1 MKNSVRF
8 LFPIVFVL
16 LLSFKTEAQ
25 LSAQEMALIEGL
37 PMDISAALMETK
49 TNPSAES
56 DTMLNNVVQQNRI
69 NQRRSQIYFE
79 KYKTTVDLTPFN
91 LGVRKAYDNFGYNY
105 FSGVPYSFFF
115 NEDVSLPPDYEIQ
128 IGDTFE
134 FQVTGADAQFN
145 GRVIKLRVTQDGNL
159 NIPYLGATRVLGLK
173 FSDLKDVVSEEF
185 SFRFP
190 GSSPYLTILNTA
202 LISVVLTGE
211 VMAPGTYSIRNLTR
225 VTNLLNV
232 AGGLNTNASLREII
246 IKRSD
251 GTEIKLDLYKILLG
265 NSTLLDDIA
274 LRNGDSVHV
283 PIVKNRIAIL
293 GGVKREAV
301 YEALE
306 SDSIT
311 DLIRYAGGK
320 NYLSSE
326 TATYIFSNKVSE
338 IDLKNPKNLN
348 IQNNSVLF
356 INDNLEYSYDTFE
369 IQGLSSQSRVFSI
382 KSGTKLSEFL
392 KPEELNASI
401 YKGLAV
407 LARFDKRFNTTNYYP
422 VNILDNNFFK
432 NLEIEKG
439 DKLIFFTKDDINFL
453 SSTLLIKSL
462 SGEVFSKYTNPFGD
476 ANKVGEDIDR
486 SAPTLET
493 LSEDEDSTS
502 ESIADS
508 VNPNTCR
515 SLIDLQ
521 NMQNQYSAAWVLA
534 NFKDDMVREDE
545 DRCRETFDNNIGLI
559 TFLLNNSV
567 FVSGEVYEQGLFP
580 ISKEFRADDV
590 ISMARPLDIASISKV
605 EVINKSGDLMDFRND
620 ATLNSYDTLTVN
632 NEFPDQELG
641 YVELRGAFNSPGIY
655 KIRRNETLL
664 TLIER
669 AGGYKTNAYP
679 RAGILTR
686 ESIKVRERLGLER
699 AKQDLRDG
707 LASAITSGAIK
718 TADPESI
725 NQIIEF
731 ATQLDSIEAVGRL
744 VAEFEISSL
753 KMNPE
758 LNIRVESGDVIH
770 MPTRNNTVTISG
782 HVLNPITVP
791 YVADHSVEKY
801 LAMSGGLRNGANG
814 SNIYYILPNG
824 VAVRNNE
831 GILNLFSGDNIDPG
845 SNIIVPRKS
854 RVLDGLSLV
863 ETLAPTVA
871 SLSISLASI
880 ASINNN

>member
-1 MKNSVRF
+1 MNISRRSL
-8 LFPIVFVL
+8 LFITL
-16 LLSFKTEAQ
+16 CTLISIKGQAQ
-25 LSAQEMALIEGL
+25 LSATEMALIEGL

-56 DTMLNNVVQQNRI
+56 DTMLNNVVQQNRV
-69 NQRRSQIYFE
+69 NQRKSQSYYE
-79 KYKTTVDLTPFN
+79 KFKTVIDLTPFN
-91 LGVRKAYDNFGYNY
+91 LTVRDSYDNFGYNY

-159 NIPYLGATRVLGLK
+159 NIPYLGAKRVLGLK
-173 FSDLKDVVSEEF
+173 LSDLKNVISEEF

-211 VMAPGTYSIRNLTR
+211 VVTPGTYSIRNLTR

-232 AGGLNTNASLREII
+232 AGGLNEDASLREIV

-251 GTEIKLDLYKILLG
+251 GSQIILDLYKILLG
-265 NSTLLDDIA
+265 NSSLLDDIA

-283 PIVKNRIAIL
+283 PIAKKKIAIL
-293 GGVKREAV
+293 GGVKREAI
-301 YEALE
+301 YEAIE
-306 SDSIT
+306 SDSMS
-311 DLIRYAGGK
+311 DLIEFAGGTT
-320 NYLSSE
+320 YSSSDS
-326 TATYIFSNKVSE
+326 ATYIFSNKVSD
-338 IDLKNPKNLN
+338 INLKDPEN
-348 IQNNSVLF
+348 ISIENNSVLF
-356 INDNLEYSYDTFE
+356 INDNLEYSYNTFE
-369 IQGLSSQSRVFSI
+369 IQGLGNQSRVFSI
-382 KSGTKLSEFL
+382 KSESKLSDFL
-392 KPEELNASI
+392 NPQQLNASI
-401 YKGLAV
+401 YKGIAV
-407 LARFDKRFNTTNYYP
+407 LARFNEKFNTVNYFSI
-422 VNILDNNFFK
+422 NILDKDIFN
-432 NLEIEKG
+432 NLEVKQG
-439 DKLIFFTKDDINFL
+439 DKIILFSKDDINFM
-453 SSTLLIKSL
+453 SSNLLILSL
-462 SGEVFSKYTNPFGD
+462 SG
-476 ANKVGEDIDR
+476 
-486 SAPTLET
+486 SAPTY
-493 LSEDEDSTS
+493 
-502 ESIADS
+502 
-508 VNPNTCR
+508 VNNPNAITRDSDTNNQSVPSLEKKEPSDTEAIIESVDPNVCR
-515 SLIDLQ
+515 SLVDLQ
-521 NMQNQYSAAWVLA
+521 KMQNQYSAAWVLS
-534 NFKDDMVREDE
+534 NFKTDMVKEEDGK
-545 DRCRETFDNNIGLI
+545 CRKVFDNNQGLI

-580 ISKEFRADDV
+580 ISNKFNAQDL
-590 ISMARPLDIASISKV
+590 ISMSRPIDVSSISSV
-605 EVINKSGDLMDFRND
+605 ELVDKSGGLVNFSNDL
-620 ATLNSYDTLTVN
+620 TLNPYDTLSIN
-632 NEFPDQELG
+632 NEFPNQELG

-655 KIRRNETLL
+655 KIRRNETLFSI
-664 TLIER
+664 IER
-669 AGGYKTNAYP
+669 AGGYKSNAYP

-686 ESIKVRERLGLER
+686 ESIKVREKLGLER

-725 NQIIEF
+725 NQIIDF
-731 ATQLDSIEAVGRL
+731 ATQLDSVEAVGRL
-744 VAEFEISSL
+744 VAEFDIAAL
-753 KMNPE
+753 KNSPE
-758 LNIRVESGDVIH
+758 LNIRVESGDKIF

-791 YVADHSVEKY
+791 YVANYNVEKY
-801 LAMSGGLRNGANG
+801 LSMSGGLRNGANS

-831 GILNLFSGDNIDPG
+831 GILSLFSGDSIDPG